1 MSVKDTVCI
10 FPMQGVVAEI
20 LHFVLPFGG
29 FQRYDGMMTCDFEL
43 DIRSKAKKNGEVIL
57 NLG

>member
-1 MSVKDTVCI
+1 MSVKDMVRI
-10 FPMQGVVAEI
+10 SPMQGMVAEI

-43 DIRSKAKKNGEVIL
+43 DIRPKAKKIGRMIL